1 MVSAPS
7 PLYRRIYSVAAQI
20 PAGRVASYG
29 QIARIAGCG
38 ARVVGYA
45 MAALPAGGDI
55 PWHRVINSRGMISPR
70 ADGDTARQRR
80 LLEAEGLRFD
90 RAGRLD
96 LAAVGWA
103 GPAWDWLEANGMAP

>member
-1 MVSAPS
+1 MGAAPS
-7 PLYRRIYSVAAQI
+7 PLYGRIYAVVAQI

-29 QIARIAGCG
+29 QIARIVGCG

-45 MAALPAGGDI
+45 MAALPAGSDV
-55 PWHRVINSRGMISPR
+55 PWHRVINSRGMVSPR

-80 LLEAEGLRFD
+80 LLDAEGLSFD
-90 RAGRLD
+90 RAGRVD
-96 LAAVGWA
+96 LSTFGWA